1 MDTTKPNKTAPSYL
15 PTQTRYHVCLIPH
28 SKAMCPNKEN
38 ISTITREVIPL
49 PSLSAFIMD
58 KMKLEI
64 ATLKTTCPYL
74 SSLTNRV
81 SKTNTE
87 LAKVKTELIELKLK
101 QTGVGGIGVV
111 IGRTLPNFDVM
122 ISPTLEDG
130 VKNEVS
136 TDSPKAHDGVGAAE
150 RRPLQQQ

>member
-1 MDTTKPNKTAPSYL
+1 
-15 PTQTRYHVCLIPH
+15 
-28 SKAMCPNKEN
+28 
-38 ISTITREVIPL
+38 
-49 PSLSAFIMD
+49 MD

-130 VKNEVS
+130 VKNEVF